1 MIKKISLTNLIVLG
15 FISLLGLWHL
25 LAKFGVPTYGSFSS
39 WFILLL
45 GVYLFANNYESKK
58 FVAPTIVTLIG
69 IHNLCKDL
77 GIKYFARDTL
87 FYFLMFLLPA
97 LILVS
102 QFFGRKKQVSDNFSG
117 PDQNR
122 Y

>member
-1 MIKKISLTNLIVLG
+1 MIKKISLTNLLVLG

-39 WFILLL
+39 WFILLIGL
-45 GVYLFANNYESKK
+45 YLFTINYESKK
-58 FVAPTIVTLIG
+58 FAAPTIVTLIG

-77 GIKYFARDTL
+77 GVKYFAHDTM
-87 FYFLMFLLPA
+87 FYFIMFLLPA

-102 QFFGRKKQVSDNFSG
+102 QFFGRKKQVTDNLNGF
-117 PDQNR
+117 DQNR